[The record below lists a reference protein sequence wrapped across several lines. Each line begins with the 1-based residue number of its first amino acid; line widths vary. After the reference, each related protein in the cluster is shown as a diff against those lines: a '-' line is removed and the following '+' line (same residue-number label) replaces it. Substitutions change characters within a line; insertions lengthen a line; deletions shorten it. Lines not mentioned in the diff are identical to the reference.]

1 MNNADNLNFRG
12 KFRQYDAD
20 GKPYL
25 YRIGD
30 VVEYKGAKYVALTS
44 TSSIVPTTSTAT
56 ATWKALGAGGG
67 NFYIQDVLPS
77 SGTATE
83 GDRWYRPDVSVLY
96 TLIKQENDMIWVE
109 L

>member
-1 MNNADNLNFRG
+1 MSTDNLNFRG

-30 VVEYKGAKYVALTS
+30 VVDYKGKQYVAIKP
-44 TSSIVPTTSTAT
+44 TSSYIPSTPTGDSYWKGLATGGGSFYMQDAVPTT
-56 ATWKALGAGGG
+56 
-67 NFYIQDVLPS
+67 VV
-77 SGTATE
+77 E
-83 GDRWYRPDVSVLY
+83 GDRWYRPTTSIMY
-96 TLIKQENDMIWVE
+96 TAILQGTDLIWVE

>member
-1 MNNADNLNFRG
+1 MNSADNLNFRG

-30 VVEYKGAKYVALTS
+30 VVEHKGMKYVALKS
-44 TSSIVPTTSTAT
+44 TSAIVPSANTAT
-56 ATWKALGAGGG
+56 DTWQSMAAGGG
-67 NFYIQDVLPS
+67 NFYIQDTPPNSV
-77 SGTATE
+77 TE

-96 TLIKQENDMIWVE
+96 TLIKQENNSIWVE